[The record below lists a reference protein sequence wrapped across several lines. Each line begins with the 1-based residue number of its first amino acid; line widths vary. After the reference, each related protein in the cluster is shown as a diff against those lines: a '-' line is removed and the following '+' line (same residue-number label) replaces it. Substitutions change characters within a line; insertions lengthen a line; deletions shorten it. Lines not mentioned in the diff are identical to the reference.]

1 MKSGKLTTFT
11 LALCAST
18 ASLAAVQTTSTPA
31 APADIFEVK
40 TLDEVVVNGRLDTLS
55 GLSKA
60 IVEAES
66 RFYERFNELNKVS
79 GMDIKCRSEAP
90 TGKRLK
96 VRNCFAVAADEATRE
111 DALRFVGI
119 TTGTVS
125 IQSPYEIQAAM
136 RPELKKRTLEM
147 LKKDPE
153 LLRALLEHARL
164 TQMYADLRAKKFAA
178 HHVVWD

>member
-1 MKSGKLTTFT
+1 
-11 LALCAST
+11 
-18 ASLAAVQTTSTPA
+18 
-31 APADIFEVK
+31 
-40 TLDEVVVNGRLDTLS
+40 
-55 GLSKA
+55 
-60 IVEAES
+60 
-66 RFYERFNELNKVS
+66 
-79 GMDIKCRSEAP
+79 
-90 TGKRLK
+90 
-96 VRNCFAVAADEATRE
+96 VAADEATRE

-119 TTGTVS
+119 TTGTVN

-178 HHVVWD
+178 QHVVWD

>member
-1 MKSGKLTTFT
+1 MKSCKLTLLT

-18 ASLAAVQTTSTPA
+18 ATMAAVESAPAPA

-40 TLDEVVVNGRLDTLS
+40 TLEEVVVTGQLETLS
-55 GLSKA
+55 GLTKA
-60 IVEAES
+60 IIEAES
-66 RFYERFNELNKVS
+66 RFYERFNELNNAP
-79 GMDIKCRSEAP
+79 GMDIRCRSEAP

-111 DALRFVGI
+111 DALRFMGI
-119 TTGTVS
+119 TTGTAS

-164 TQMYADLRAKKFAA
+164 TKMYTELRAKKFAA
-178 HHVVWD
+178 SRVVWD